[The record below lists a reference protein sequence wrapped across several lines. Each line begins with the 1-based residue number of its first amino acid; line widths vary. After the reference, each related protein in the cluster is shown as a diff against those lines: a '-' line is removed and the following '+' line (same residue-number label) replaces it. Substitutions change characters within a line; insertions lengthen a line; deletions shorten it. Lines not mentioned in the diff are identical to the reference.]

1 MRFVLFSII
10 ALTLFSC
17 SAQTPEFNKEEAFS
31 FLEFQCDLGPRA
43 PGTEEI
49 QLCRNYITAKLEEY
63 NSIVTEQKFDVEVR
77 DINYQGVNIIGS
89 YNPML
94 SRRILLAAHYDTRL
108 WADKDAN
115 PENHSKPIIGAND
128 AASGVAV
135 LLEIAAVISRQ
146 APEQYG
152 VDLVFFDLEDLGDY
166 NNTDSWCK
174 GSQFFAD
181 NFSGT
186 KPEKAIIVDMI
197 GDADLEITIEYQS
210 YRNSPALVNQVWDIA
225 KNYGFSEFKH
235 KITAAI
241 TDDHI
246 PLINIGINAID
257 IIDFDYP
264 YWHTAED
271 TRDKCSPHSLYVVG
285 QTLLELIY
293 TAE

>member
-1 MRFVLFSII
+1 MRLFLLFGI
-10 ALTLFSC
+10 ALLFLSC
-17 SAQTPEFNKEEAFS
+17 SAQTPEFNKEEAFA

-49 QLCRNYITAKLEEY
+49 QLCRNYIISKLEEY
-63 NSIVTEQKFDVEVR
+63 NASVTEQKFTAILR
-77 DINYQGVNIIGS
+77 DENYDGVNIIGTF
-89 YNPML
+89 NPMQ

-108 WADKDAN
+108 WADKDSN
-115 PENHSKPIIGAND
+115 PDNHSKAIIGAND

-135 LLEIAAVISRQ
+135 LLEIASVISKQ
-146 APEQYG
+146 NPQEYG

-166 NNTDSWCK
+166 ENTSSWCK

-181 NFSGT
+181 SFSGV
-186 KPEKAIIVDMI
+186 KPEKAIVIDMI
-197 GDADLEITIEYQS
+197 GDVDLNITIEYQS

-225 KNYGFSEFKH
+225 KDYGFSEFEY

-264 YWHTAED
+264 YWHTIND